1 MPRRPP
7 KAILQ
12 HPLARTM
19 EFTALRILQV
29 LWGDDDDDS
38 DVEFLEDLY
47 ACWSKL
53 RSQRYMAPREHG
65 SAGRHSACAT
75 HVLIYRFSDTGFRA
89 CFRMGRASFWRLIHL
104 CEDIPEAATIFH
116 LNGGVHAP
124 TPRPIYQQIATA
136 LYILGASGGGAER
149 ARILLDIGYFHQ
161 APGPSCKTIHFL
173 AISTTTSL
181 PWIVCFRA

>member
-1 MPRRPP
+1 MPRRPS

-12 HPLARTM
+12 HSLARTM
-19 EFTALRILQV
+19 EFTALRIL
-29 LWGDDDDDS
+29 LWGDDDDDT

-75 HVLIYRFSDTGFRA
+75 HVLNNLIYRFSDIGFRA

-104 CEDIPEAATIFH
+104 CENIPEAATI
-116 LNGGVHAP
+116 
-124 TPRPIYQQIATA
+124 
-136 LYILGASGGGAER
+136 SEGGAER
-149 ARILLDIGYFHQ
+149 ACILLDIGYGTIWEYTWRFIRLLVHLARRYISWPSPQ
-161 APGPSCKTIHFL
+161 QRRQLPAPLMPRQETFSG
-173 AISTTTSL
+173 
-181 PWIVCFRA
+181 